1 MINETATQYDM
12 FFRLLKRLRKKSKKQ
27 IDIER
32 KEQGFS
38 IYVNGANT
46 EMLAKKQKSQAH
58 QETPQDD
65 RPTSGRLKTAGGM
78 QLNV

>member
-1 MINETATQYDM
+1 MTIKGGFVYC
-12 FFRLLKRLRKKSKKQ
+12 RLLKRLRKKSKKQ

-46 EMLAKKQKSQAH
+46 EMVAKKQQKSPPH
-58 QETPQDD
+58 KGTPHDD
-65 RPTSGRLKTAGGM
+65 RPTSARLKTAGGICF
-78 QLNV
+78 LW